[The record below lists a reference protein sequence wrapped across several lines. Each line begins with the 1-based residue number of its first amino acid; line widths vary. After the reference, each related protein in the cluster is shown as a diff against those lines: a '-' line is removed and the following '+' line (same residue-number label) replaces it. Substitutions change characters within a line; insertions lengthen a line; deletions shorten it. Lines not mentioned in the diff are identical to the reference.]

1 MLSYEKIILAGPDF
15 LALLGIGLSCIFF
28 LRVAQKGYLK
38 KYLRFLWAYL
48 AFSLVA
54 SLFFINDIIKI
65 FHPEN
70 TEQYIP
76 RWLDISEG
84 VFLWLIPGLI
94 IAKLID
100 KFFWAGIITDILT
113 HPPPAIL
120 RYATYAVIVFSLV
133 VAIVTNVFQSSMTG
147 LLATSGLLAGIVG
160 FAMQLNLS
168 NMFAAIAINIDR
180 PFTVGDWIG
189 YKDIEGEVIKISWRA
204 TKIKTRNQNLVSIPN
219 RSIIYERVENFCAPI
234 KTYAITI
241 DVHVDAS
248 HPPFVVK
255 KDYKKPVKPVPEL

>member
-15 LALLGIGLSCIFF
+15 LALLGIGLSCIFL

-100 KFFWAGIITDILT
+100 KFWAGIITDILK

-120 RYATYAVIVFSLV
+120 RYATYAIIVFSLI

-255 KDYKKPVKPVPEL
+255 KDYKKLVKPVPES